1 MKENHPLLLHLEK
14 SQKSQAWPLPRGFQ
28 GENPP
33 DGIASY
39 IGLALA
45 GHEYDS
51 LGSRMDDIIVW
62 GILAGFIAG
71 ISPVLGALP
80 ALWVKKISQRSLDV
94 MLGFGAGV
102 MLAATSVSLVI
113 PAIEIGGIAVAAG
126 GVLLGAIF
134 VHLLDRWIPHE
145 HPIFG
150 TEGPSSKL
158 RKFWL
163 FVFAV
168 AIHNFPEGLAVGIGF
183 GSGEIGMATA
193 LAIGIILH
201 NLPEGL
207 IIFLPFVALGVG
219 RARALAYTAITGMAE
234 FIGALIGLFLVI
246 MVEPLLPWGLA
257 FAGGAMLFVVSDEI
271 IPESH
276 RYGHERP
283 ATFGLIIG
291 FLMMIALVTFL
302 A

>member
-1 MKENHPLLLHLEK
+1 VE
-14 SQKSQAWPLPRGFQ
+14 
-28 GENPP
+28 
-33 DGIASY
+33 
-39 IGLALA
+39 
-45 GHEYDS
+45 
-51 LGSRMDDIIVW
+51 IIIW
-62 GILAGFIAG
+62 GVLAGFIAG
-71 ISPVLGALP
+71 TAPVLGALP

-113 PAIEIGGIAVAAG
+113 PAIEIGGIAVASG
-126 GVLLGAIF
+126 GLLLGAIF
-134 VHLLDRWIPHE
+134 VHLLDRVIPHK
-145 HPIFG
+145 HFVIG
-150 TEGPSSKL
+150 SEGPSAKL

-163 FVFAV
+163 FVFAI
-168 AIHNFPEGLAVGIGF
+168 AIHNFPEGLAIGVGF

-207 IIFLPFVALGVG
+207 IIFLPFVAMGVG
-219 RARALAYTAITGMAE
+219 KKRALAYTALTGVVE
-234 FIGALIGLFLVI
+234 FLGALIGLFLVI
-246 MVEPLLPWGLA
+246 IVEPLIPWGLA

-291 FLMMIALVTFL
+291 FLLMISLATFL

>member
-1 MKENHPLLLHLEK
+1 M
-14 SQKSQAWPLPRGFQ
+14 
-28 GENPP
+28 
-33 DGIASY
+33 DGIF
-39 IGLALA
+39 I
-45 GHEYDS
+45 
-51 LGSRMDDIIVW
+51 W

-71 ISPVLGALP
+71 ISPVVGALP
-80 ALWVKKISQRSLDV
+80 ALWIKQVSQRSLDG

-113 PAIEIGGIAVAAG
+113 PAIEIGGMGVAAG
-126 GVLLGAIF
+126 GLSLGAIF

-145 HPIFG
+145 HLIIG
-150 TEGPSSKL
+150 SEGPSAKL
-158 RKFWL
+158 RRFWL
-163 FVFAV
+163 FVFAI

-183 GSGEIGMATA
+183 GSGEIGMAAA

-207 IIFLPFVALGVG
+207 VIFLPFVALGVG
-219 RARALAYTAITGMAE
+219 KKRALYYTALTGAAE
-234 FIGALIGLFLVI
+234 FFGALLGLFLVI
-246 MVEPLLPWGLA
+246 MVAPLLPWGLA

-276 RYGHERP
+276 RYSHERP
-283 ATFGLIIG
+283 ATFGLIVG
-291 FLMMIALVTFL
+291 FLLMISLATFL